1 MLKKILPKQDS
12 FFGLFQEAAQH
23 LVSAAEQ
30 FLQLMQNLKEAE
42 RFATLI
48 SEHEVIADNCA
59 RATFD
64 LLHKTFITPFDRYDI
79 LQLTRK
85 LDDILDVINRT
96 ARRIALYQIESL
108 PADTQGIA
116 QLALHAAMAIRTAL
130 KELESLKNAPD
141 IIDLCRSISEA
152 NNRAEQIMLEGLG
165 KLFAQAID
173 YKELLK
179 TKEIYEYSTQIVHE
193 CHDLAD
199 IIKGIVLEYS

>member
-1 MLKKILPKQDS
+1 MLKKLLPKQDN
-12 FFGLFQEAAQH
+12 FFELFQEAAQH

-30 FLQLMQNLKEAE
+30 FLLLMQNLNKAE
-42 RFATLI
+42 QFSSLI
-48 SEHEVIADNCA
+48 AEHELNADNCA
-59 RATFD
+59 RTTFD
-64 LLHKTFITPFDRYDI
+64 LLHKTFITPFDRYDV

-96 ARRIALYQIESL
+96 ARRIALYKIETL
-108 PADTQGIA
+108 PADMQSIA
-116 QLALHAAMAIRTAL
+116 QLGLNASLAIRTAL

-141 IIDLCRSISEA
+141 IIELCRSITEA
-152 NNRAEQIMLEGLG
+152 NNRAEQIMLEGVG
-165 KLFAQAID
+165 KLFTQAID

-179 TKEIYEYSTQIVHE
+179 TKEIYEYSTQIMQE